1 MRLLR
6 LLASVF
12 AVFSIVSGA
21 VFAQGISVDGIRFG
35 QNGETTRFVLDLS
48 KGAQPKIFLLSAPNR
63 IVIDLPNASWNQK
76 ADIKP
81 SGVIEGYRHGLFS
94 AEIYRIVLDLKVPAT
109 VHKSFPLPARGGYGN
124 RYVIDMQPA
133 AQQSFNKAVTATR
146 ANRVSRPVITATTS
160 SPPLRR
166 SDGKRII
173 VVDPGHGGV
182 DPGTLGKRGEQEKK
196 ITLNISK
203 VIKRELENTGRYKV
217 YLTREKDIYIKHRNR
232 FGVARRTGADMFISV
247 HVDAIK
253 NTKVRGGTVYTLN
266 ENASDQEAARLAAKE
281 NKSDVL
287 AGVDLA
293 DTNNE
298 VSNILIELAQREAM
312 NSSARFAEMLVPE
325 MRQQVK
331 MHKRG
336 HRFANFLVL
345 KSLDVPSILLE
356 TGYITNRNDVKMLQ
370 SRDGPRRIAT
380 GLRSALDRYFETL
393 LAQGR

>member
-6 LLASVF
+6 LLAVFF
-12 AVFSIVSGA
+12 AVFSIVSGT
-21 VFAQGISVDGIRFG
+21 VYAQSVTVDGIRFG
-35 QNGETTRFVLDLS
+35 QNGDTTRFVLDLS
-48 KGAQPKIFLLSAPNR
+48 KGVQPKIFLLSAPNR
-63 IVIDLPNASWNQK
+63 IVIDLANASWNQK
-76 ADIKP
+76 KDILP

-94 AEIYRIVLDLKVPAT
+94 ADIYRIVLDLKAPAT
-109 VHKSFPLPARGGYGN
+109 IHKSFPLPARGGYGN
-124 RYVIDMQPA
+124 RYVIDMKPA
-133 AQQSFNKAVTATR
+133 KQQYFNKAVAATR
-146 ANRVSRPVITATTS
+146 ANRVSTSVVTANTARPAE
-160 SPPLRR
+160 RR
-166 SDGKRII
+166 SDGKRVI
-173 VVDPGHGGV
+173 VVDAGHGGV

-203 VIKRELENTGRYKV
+203 VIKRELEKTGRYKV
-217 YLTREKDIYIKHRNR
+217 YLTRDKDIYIKHRNR
-232 FGVARRTGADMFISV
+232 FGLARRTGADMFISI

-253 NTKVRGGTVYTLN
+253 NSKVRGGTVYTLN
-266 ENASDQEAARLAAKE
+266 ENASDQEAERLAAKE

-298 VSNILIELAQREAM
+298 VSNILIELAQRETM
-312 NSSARFAEMLVPE
+312 NSSARFAEVLVPE
-325 MRQQVK
+325 MRQQVR

-356 TGYITNRNDVKMLQ
+356 TGYITNRSDVKMLQ
-370 SRDGPRRIAT
+370 SREGPRRIAS
-380 GLRSALDRYFETL
+380 GLRRALDSYFETL